1 MKTIAVANQKGGCA
15 KTTTAINLAAG
26 IAMQDKRVLLV
37 DLDPQGHA
45 CLGLGIDPNR
55 ISKSIYDV
63 LVDEDTTM
71 SNVVLRSKIPGL
83 DLIPS
88 NFKLGTAE
96 LDLRVTAGR
105 EMILSKKLQL
115 LDQHYDYCIIDCAP
129 ALSLLMLNVMIAS
142 DEVIITVQAHYYA
155 LEGLKRML
163 GTIHVAR
170 KQFHSCNARA
180 LGLLLTFVEER
191 TLLCRQIQQ
200 QLREFF
206 GSLVFETVIHSSV
219 RIAEA
224 PSAGES
230 VLTYAPKDKGAVEYR
245 AMAEEVLRRMARLD
259 KVPV

>member
-55 ISKSIYDV
+55 ISTSIYDV
-63 LVDEDTTM
+63 LVDKDMSM
-71 SNVVLRSKIPGL
+71 SNAIVHSQISGL

-96 LDLRVTAGR
+96 LDLRATAGR

-115 LDQHYDYCIIDCAP
+115 VGKHYDYCIIDCAP

-142 DEVIITVQAHYYA
+142 DEVIITVQTHYYA

-163 GTIHVAR
+163 GTLHVAR
-170 KQFHSCNARA
+170 KQVHPCNVRA
-180 LGLLLTFVEER
+180 LGLLLTLVEER

-206 GSLVFETVIHSSV
+206 GSLVFETVIHRSV
-219 RIAEA
+219 RIAES

-245 AMAEEVLRRMARLD
+245 AMAEETLERITRLD
-259 KVPV
+259 RVPF